1 MKDKTIKEWTQELAA
16 KDGKYGGGSAAS
28 LVGAYA
34 ASLAQFVFQLQQ
46 GKEKYVDNEDQIKE
60 AIQKAEILTEELLDL
75 AEIDA
80 DVFEPVLDLFK
91 LPQTT
96 PEEKAYRRKK
106 AEHGLK
112 ETDKPPVEK

>member
-46 GKEKYVDNEDQIKE
+46 GKERDL
-60 AIQKAEILTEELLDL
+60 QK
-75 AEIDA
+75 
-80 DVFEPVLDLFK
+80 
-91 LPQTT
+91 
-96 PEEKAYRRKK
+96 RRQN
-106 AEHGLK
+106 
-112 ETDKPPVEK
+112 P